1 MLGETARFSP
11 EAYLKENHPGVQVFE
26 TSSLPSGVQGCI
38 DHAKRIIWLSSNL
51 SPVARRCTLAFEVAL
66 LEFGPTPSDPCLAA
80 AQRRAATDW
89 AALMLVSPEDFTEA
103 WGGCL
108 DLAAMAAYCAVDVPT
123 FRARIRAA
131 SDGDQDAAIEAIAQT
146 RLESA

>member
-1 MLGETARFSP
+1 MLGEIARFSP
-11 EAYLKENHPGVQVFE
+11 EAYLEENHPGVRVCE
-26 TSSLPSGVQGCI
+26 TDLLPDGVQGCI
-38 DHAKRIIWLSSNL
+38 DHTKRIIWLAAKM
-51 SPVARRCTLAFEVAL
+51 SPAARRCTLAFEIAQ

-89 AALMLVSPEDFTEA
+89 AALMLVSPEDFAAA

-108 DLAAMAAYCAVDVPT
+108 DLVAMAAYCAVDLAT

-131 SDGDQDAAIEAIAQT
+131 SDTDQDAAIEAIARM